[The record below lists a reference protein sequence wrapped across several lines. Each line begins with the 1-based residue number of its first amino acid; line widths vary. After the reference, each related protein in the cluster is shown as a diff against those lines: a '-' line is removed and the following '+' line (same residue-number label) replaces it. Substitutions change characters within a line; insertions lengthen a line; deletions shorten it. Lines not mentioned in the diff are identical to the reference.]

1 MVEPPAGGQPWRST
15 GRPGQPR
22 PPAGLT
28 PDEADEARLAPG
40 EQARVDGAVVR
51 VARRGRGPAVAAALV
66 AGAFLL
72 GLVRP
77 WDWFPSGAAR
87 VPAPPAPVTEAG
99 GVTPSP
105 YAGVAALPSSARADG
120 DPEPAS
126 AAPTCAYPTAWRTA
140 TIQMWAGARARVW
153 TAAEAVAAT
162 GVADPSIP
170 FNPVPSD
177 AVEAIGWCA
186 PVTGPD
192 RPPLTAEATLFRL
205 VDGVATEV
213 VVDRLEPAARDA
225 FGELWLPQEQ
235 AGGRRPLWTPGR
247 YVIRLAAPS
256 GGYERYLGMQVG
268 LPEPV
273 PEPSA
278 TPEPVPEPSAA
289 LTPEPEPSA
298 TRTPESP
305 SATESAPAP

>member
-1 MVEPPAGGQPWRST
+1 VVKPPDGGQPRRST
-15 GRPGQPR
+15 GRPGEPR
-22 PPAGLT
+22 LRAGLT
-28 PDEADEARLAPG
+28 PDEGDEARLAPG
-40 EQARVDGAVVR
+40 EQARIDEAVVR
-51 VARRGRGPAVAAALV
+51 VARRGRGPTVAAALV

-77 WDWFPSGAAR
+77 WDWLTGGAAAA
-87 VPAPPAPVTEAG
+87 PAPPAMVAEAG
-99 GVTPSP
+99 RSGASP
-105 YAGVAALPSSARADG
+105 YAGVAALPSSARTNG
-120 DPEPAS
+120 EPDPGS

-140 TIQMWAGARARVW
+140 TIQTWAGARARVW

-162 GVADPSIP
+162 GVDDPSIP

-177 AVEAIGWCA
+177 SVEAIGWCA

-192 RPPLTAEATLFRL
+192 RPPLAAEATLFRL

-225 FGELWLPQEQ
+225 LGELWLPREQ
-235 AGGRRPLWTPGR
+235 AGGRRPLWAPGR

-268 LPEPV
+268 LPEPG
-273 PEPSA
+273 PEPS
-278 TPEPVPEPSAA
+278 TSPEPTAARTAEP
-289 LTPEPEPSA
+289 PSA
-298 TRTPESP
+298 TGT
-305 SATESAPAP
+305 APAP